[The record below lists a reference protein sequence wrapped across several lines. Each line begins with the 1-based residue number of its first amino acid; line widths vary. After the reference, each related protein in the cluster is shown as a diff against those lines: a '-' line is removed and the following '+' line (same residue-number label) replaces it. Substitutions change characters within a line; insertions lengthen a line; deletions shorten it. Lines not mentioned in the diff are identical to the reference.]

1 MQKNQVGTLIHTIHK
16 TGFPGGAVVKNLP
29 AMQEKQETWFNHW
42 VRKIP
47 WSRKWQPTPAL
58 WPGDFQGQ
66 RNLVGYSPRGRREL
80 DMTEKLTYTL
90 FLLQNKKS

>member
-47 WSRKWQPTPAL
+47 WSRKWQPTPVFL
-58 WPGDFQGQ
+58 PGKFQTKE
-66 RNLVGYSPRGRREL
+66 PGRVEH
-80 DMTEKLTYTL
+80 THI
-90 FLLQNKKS
+90 